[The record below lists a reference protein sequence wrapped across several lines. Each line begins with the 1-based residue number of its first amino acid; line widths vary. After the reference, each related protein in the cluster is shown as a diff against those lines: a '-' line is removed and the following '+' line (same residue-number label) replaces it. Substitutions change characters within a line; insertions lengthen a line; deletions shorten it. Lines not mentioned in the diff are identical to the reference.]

1 MGPRE
6 ERLEP
11 TAVVRINSSHGQP
24 RCHGHSRSRRRMVA
38 GSWEAR
44 QTACTPGE
52 PERRAGLRGNSQL
65 GRRGEFLCN
74 QQTEPHDAKSDPT
87 HAAERKVQSA
97 MAGAPAERGF
107 NTSPTPERGA
117 WPTIFEAPAMG
128 ILTVLATRMITPPD
142 GKSLSTVHLDPAP
155 PRRGGERG
163 NRRAR
168 PPPPTPPC

>member
-24 RCHGHSRSRRRMVA
+24 RCHGHSRSRWRMVA

-52 PERRAGLRGNSQL
+52 PKRRAGLRGNSQL
-65 GRRGEFLCN
+65 GRRGEFLCD

-97 MAGAPAERGF
+97 MAGAPAQRV
-107 NTSPTPERGA
+107 STPVR
-117 WPTIFEAPAMG
+117 
-128 ILTVLATRMITPPD
+128 L
-142 GKSLSTVHLDPAP
+142 
-155 PRRGGERG
+155 RRGGQSPRSSKHPLWG
-163 NRRAR
+163 F
-168 PPPPTPPC
+168 